1 MILFSAGAL
10 GICLNNKRVILS
22 WKEAQAREKK
32 PGERTWIPAQAAS
45 LLSCLE
51 KQPCILQLPSL
62 CAESAL
68 HGKAVFPSGE
78 VNNNTR
84 YSARPVQ

>member
-10 GICLNNKRVILS
+10 GICLNNKRVLLS
-22 WKEAQAREKK
+22 QKEAQAREKS
-32 PGERTWIPAQAAS
+32 GERTWIPTRAAS

-78 VNNNTR
+78 VNNDIR
-84 YSARPVQ
+84 YSARPMQ